1 MRPNA
6 NRMLLVTLVAMG
18 ATCAACATCAIAGPA
33 VVTPPKH
40 DLPEIQAA
48 GKLRHLGIPYANFV
62 TGAGDGLDVDLV
74 RLFCRELGVEYVY
87 VETDWDRTISDVTGL
102 AFTREGGQVTIT
114 GTAELRGDMIA
125 HGMTVL
131 PWREKLVDFAEPMFP
146 TQTWLIAPATAH
158 VAPIAPSGKL
168 AVDIERT
175 YGLIKGVTV
184 LAKPNTC
191 LDPKLYDLAGRGAQV
206 VNYEGSLNHMA
217 PNLLS
222 GMAELTIL
230 DVPDALVALRRWQG
244 KIKILGPLSEPQH
257 MSAAFPKNSP
267 QLAAA
272 FAVFLDRCRSDGTYD
287 NLVRK
292 YYPGVWTYFPD
303 FFTGGGGA
311 Q

>member
-1 MRPNA
+1 MRPNPIM
-6 NRMLLVTLVAMG
+6 MLLAMLVAASAVAAP
-18 ATCAACATCAIAGPA
+18 AT
-33 VVTPPKH
+33 VTPPKH

-48 GKLRHLGIPYANFV
+48 GRLRHLGIPYANFV

-74 RLFCRELGVEYVY
+74 RLFCRELGVEYVF

-102 AFTREGGQVTIT
+102 SFTRAGSEVTVT
-114 GTAELRGDMIA
+114 GNAELRGDMIA

-131 PWREKLVDFAEPMFP
+131 PWRQKLVDFAEPMFP
-146 TQTWLIAPATAH
+146 TQIWLIAPAAAR

-168 AVDIERT
+168 TTDIERT
-175 YGLIKGVTV
+175 YKLINGVSV

-191 LDPKLYDLAGRGAQV
+191 LDPKLYDLAGHGALV

-217 PNLLS
+217 PNLLG

-272 FAVFLDRCRSDGTYD
+272 FAVFLDRCQADGTYD

-303 FFTGGGGA
+303 FFASGGSA